1 MEYVSSRGVRSAVA
15 VAQSRKRT
23 IPRLEVPSIGRD
35 PNTAR
40 ACLALEETPISW
52 RAFVPLEKEPERGRA
67 RLPVEE
73 TQTPPGH
80 AFRWKRP
87 PISWRAFVPLEK
99 EPERVRA
106 CLPLEETQTS
116 DTLVRCEPNTPKV
129 SPALGAVE
137 GHLRRRSIP
146 SVMASLPEQKGGQG
160 SLTKDNIGY
169 LGER

>member
-1 MEYVSSRGVRSAVA
+1 MEYGSSRGVRSAVA

-35 PNTAR
+35 PNTAG
-40 ACLALEETPISW
+40 ACLPLEETPNLG
-52 RAFVPLEKEPERGRA
+52 RAF
-67 RLPVEE
+67 LPQEE
-73 TQTPPGH
+73 
-80 AFRWKRP
+80 A
-87 PISWRAFVPLEK
+87 
-99 EPERVRA
+99 PERVRA

-116 DTLVRCEPNTPKV
+116 DTFISCEPNTPKV